1 MKLLPVKKTK
11 NKTTQSNTERQEPS
25 QEMVQQISENTQD
38 IHHGQDNLSSKS
50 PVLAKAPNLAPQEG
64 NADLLS
70 HFLTLTQDIFGTL
83 DCDGAFTRI
92 SPAVETILGV
102 SESDILDKQFLDFVH
117 SHDAYGVRD
126 ILERVAKCKTDCIEE
141 CEIRMKHKNGQIV
154 WTRWKLQYSNNI
166 IYVTARDIT
175 ARKEREKELI
185 IREQQ
190 LSEAQ
195 RIARMGHWS
204 WDVGRKNVVWSD
216 EIYRIFGVEKG
227 EFQSSFSNI
236 NRLIHKRDLSR
247 LMQGFERAVID
258 KKEYT
263 LEFRLVRPDGTLRYA
278 LCEGRCKLNDEGD
291 VIKLFGVIQD
301 ITDQTLTERALRQAK
316 EAAEQAYQAKTR
328 FLANMSHEL
337 RTPLNAIIGFS
348 EMMQRQLLGPIG
360 NERYLDYLTGIHQSG
375 EHLLDLIS
383 DILDMSK
390 IEVGKYKLSLEEIN
404 VNKTLRIAT
413 HMMDGRAQESGL
425 KLVLNCPEEDPK
437 IIADRRAVMQI
448 LLNLLSNSVKF
459 TKAGGQVELSCS
471 VTNDGILLKVS
482 DTGVGIPRLKLER
495 VTRPFEQVA
504 NAMTR
509 NHEGSGLGLSIT
521 KNLVELHGGELTIK
535 SQMGVGT
542 TVSVSLPLRA
552 ENFSVHDN
560 SDAFDDEMLDFD
572 DSILDD
578 GDADRTPIFRQFDTL
593 D

>member
-1 MKLLPVKKTK
+1 MKKSK
-11 NKTTQSNTERQEPS
+11 NNTAQDDLNRQEPS
-25 QEMVQQISENTQD
+25 QEVVQQISENALDINQSVASRSGKTSLKKPALSFSQD
-38 IHHGQDNLSSKS
+38 ANS
-50 PVLAKAPNLAPQEG
+50 
-64 NADLLS
+64 DLLS
-70 HFLTLTQDIFGTL
+70 HFLNLTQDIFGTL
-83 DCDGAFTRI
+83 DRDGAFTRI
-92 SPAVETILGV
+92 SPAVETVLGI
-102 SESDILDKQFLDFVH
+102 SEEDIQGRHLLDFVH
-117 SHDAYGVRD
+117 AHDVYAMRD
-126 ILERVAKCKTDCIEE
+126 ILEKVISSKKSATATIEE
-141 CEIRMKHKNGQIV
+141 CEVRMKHRSGQTV
-154 WTRWKLQYSNNI
+154 WARWKIQNSDGQ

-175 ARKEREKELI
+175 VRKEREKELI

-195 RIARMGHWS
+195 RIAHMGHWS
-204 WDVGRKNVVWSD
+204 WDAGRKNIAWSD
-216 EIYRIFGVEKG
+216 EIYHIFGVEKD
-227 EFQSSFSNI
+227 SFKSTFDNVSH
-236 NRLIHKRDLSR
+236 LIHKRDLSR

-258 KKEYT
+258 KKEYS
-263 LEFRLVRPDGTLRYA
+263 LEFRLIRPDGSLRYA
-278 LCEGRCKLNDEGD
+278 LCEGRCKLNDDGD
-291 VIKLFGVIQD
+291 VIKLFGIIRD

-413 HMMDGRAQESGL
+413 HMMEGRAQESGL
-425 KLVLNCPEEDPK
+425 KLILNCPEAEPK
-437 IIADRRAVMQI
+437 IFADRRALMQI
-448 LLNLLSNSVKF
+448 LLNLLSNAIKF
-459 TKAGGQVELSCS
+459 TKSGGKVDLSCT
-471 VTNDGILLKVS
+471 VNDNGIVLKVT

-504 NAMTR
+504 NALTR

-521 KNLVELHGGELTIK
+521 KNLVELHGGNLSIQ
-535 SQMGVGT
+535 SQVGKGT
-542 TVSVSLPLRA
+542 TVTIKLPLRA
-552 ENFSVHDN
+552 ENHATQNGCV
-560 SDAFDDEMLDFD
+560 FDDEMLDFD
-572 DSILDD
+572 DSILEDTD
-578 GDADRTPIFRQFDTL
+578 EERIPIFRRFDTI

>member
-1 MKLLPVKKTK
+1 MKK
-11 NKTTQSNTERQEPS
+11 NKTSTTQTELDHQEPS
-25 QEMVQQISENTQD
+25 QDVVQQISENAHD
-38 IHHGQDNLSSKS
+38 IHKNITRS
-50 PVLAKAPNLAPQEG
+50 APPKKTAQTASLNQ
-64 NADLLS
+64 NNNQDLLT
-70 HFLTLTQDIFGTL
+70 HFMNLTLDIFGTV
-83 DCDGAFTRI
+83 DGDGVFTRI
-92 SPAVETILGV
+92 SPAVETVFGV
-102 SESDILDKQFLDFVH
+102 SEQDIIGKHFLDFVH
-117 SHDAYGVRD
+117 AHDVYAVRD
-126 ILERVAKCKTDCIEE
+126 ILEKVITGKKSGADVTEE
-141 CEIRMKHKNGQIV
+141 CEVRMKHVNGQVV
-154 WTRWKLQYSNNI
+154 WTRWRLLNASGA

-175 ARKEREKELI
+175 ARKEREKELV

-195 RIARMGHWS
+195 RIAHMGHWS
-204 WDVGRKNVVWSD
+204 WDVGRKNIAWSD
-216 EIYRIFGVEKG
+216 EIFRIFGVEK
-227 EFQSSFSNI
+227 ETFKSTFDSVSK
-236 NRLIHKRDLSR
+236 LIHKRDLGR

-258 KKEYT
+258 KKEYS
-263 LEFRLVRPDGTLRYA
+263 LEFRLIRPDGTLRYA
-278 LCEGRCKLNDEGD
+278 ICEGRCKLDDDGD
-291 VIKLFGVIQD
+291 VVKLFGIIRD

-404 VNKTLRIAT
+404 INKTLRIAT
-413 HMMDGRAQESGL
+413 HMMEGRALESGL
-425 KLVLNCPEEDPK
+425 KLILSCPEEDPK
-437 IIADRRAVMQI
+437 IFADRRAVMQI
-448 LLNLLSNSVKF
+448 LLNLLSNAVKF
-459 TKAGGQVELSCS
+459 TKAGGSVELSCT
-471 VTNDGILLKVS
+471 VNENGVVLKVS

-521 KNLVELHGGELTIK
+521 KNLVELHGGELSIK
-535 SQMGVGT
+535 SQVGQGT
-542 TVSVSLPLRA
+542 TVTISLPHRA
-552 ENFSVHDN
+552 ENHAPQNGCV
-560 SDAFDDEMLDFD
+560 FDDEMLDFD
-572 DSILDD
+572 DSILEDTD
-578 GDADRTPIFRQFDTL
+578 EERIPIFRRFDTI